1 MLLHSSKVHK
11 TKYKLCSTIYLSFFV
26 VLKKVFLERCTYTNT
41 HFNLLPPKKK
51 VGCAFLH
58 FALYM
63 FPTNHQPVT
72 FYETCSIVHFTERNF
87 SSKMGRAAKDLHFIM
102 S

>member
-26 VLKKVFLERCTYTNT
+26 VLKKVFLERCTQT
-41 HFNLLPPKKK
+41 HTLTFFHRKK

-63 FPTNHQPVT
+63 FPTNHQPAT
-72 FYETCSIVHFTERNF
+72 FYETCIVHFTERNF